1 MDRTSSGHVR
11 LMQSTEFEGTINAV
25 IAQTN
30 VSDVYIDLL
39 TANNQTPTT
48 TGDDTAWSD
57 NQQHM
62 QSLFDMIANNPERHG
77 LPILYGQT
85 GDYWGDVH
93 TSPEGTVVHE
103 GQILR
108 VNPNR
113 AAFCLDGSGRPYIGK
128 FNEQQLREMGCVTAF
143 GAGPVI
149 LKDGKVANP
158 QYNGES
164 NMIPWNPEDEG
175 FANKV

>member
-1 MDRTSSGHVR
+1 
-11 LMQSTEFEGTINAV
+11 
-25 IAQTN
+25 
-30 VSDVYIDLL
+30 
-39 TANNQTPTT
+39 
-48 TGDDTAWSD
+48 
-57 NQQHM
+57 M